1 MAIRIF
7 NNTAS
12 TNAQRYLGVNNQ
24 RLATSIERISS
35 GIRINKG
42 ADDAAGLAISE
53 GLRSDI
59 RALRQ
64 ATRNANDGLSL
75 LNVTE
80 GALNEQSGILIRLR
94 ELASQAATGTVGST
108 ERATIQLE
116 FSALRDEL
124 TRIAMTTEFNGIG
137 VIDGTLKSSKAAT
150 TASAPTKVAA
160 TTAASGAVT
169 SVATANVTT
178 TKTDALTG
186 IVTTVVSAAAS
197 GAVTS
202 VAATNQTL
210 VSTAASGAVTTT
222 NQTPV
227 SAVATTNDIMIQ
239 IGIDNSADSRINL
252 NNSLSLDAVTSST
265 LGVASLSVT
274 GAAEALTALAQIE
287 NAIASVT
294 ATRGKVGAVTNRL
307 QRAVGALSITSENLQ
322 AAESS
327 IRDADIAHE
336 IAQLTRNQ
344 ILVQTSTAMVGQSN
358 LIPQS
363 VLQLLA

>member
-12 TNAQRYLGVNNQ
+12 VNAQRILGVNNT
-24 RLATSIERISS
+24 RLAQSIERISS
-35 GIRINKG
+35 GIRINRG

-64 ATRNANDGLSL
+64 ATRNANDGISL
-75 LNVTE
+75 VNVTE
-80 GALNEQSGILIRLR
+80 GALNEQSSILIRLR

-124 TRIAMTTEFNGIG
+124 TRIAQTTEFNGIG
-137 VIDGTLKSSKAAT
+137 LIDGTL
-150 TASAPTKVAA
+150 AS
-160 TTAASGAVT
+160 
-169 SVATANVTT
+169 SVA
-178 TKTDALTG
+178 
-186 IVTTVVSAAAS
+186 S
-197 GAVTS
+197 TS
-202 VAATNQTL
+202 HTL
-210 VSTAASGAVTTT
+210 
-222 NQTPV
+222 
-227 SAVATTNDIMIQ
+227 IQ
-239 IGIDNSADSRINL
+239 IGIDSTSNSRLDL
-252 NNSLSLDAVTSST
+252 NSTLGLDAVTSST
-265 LGVASLSVT
+265 LGIASLSVT
-274 GAAEALTALAQIE
+274 ASAEALTALTTIE
-287 NAIASVT
+287 TAIATVT
-294 ATRGKVGAVTNRL
+294 ATRGKVGAVQNRL
-307 QRAVGALSITSENLQ
+307 QRSVSALSISAENLQ

>member
-7 NNTAS
+7 NNIAS
-12 TNAQRYLGVNNQ
+12 VNAQRILGVNND
-24 RLATSIERISS
+24 RLAQSIERISS
-35 GIRINKG
+35 GIRINRG

-64 ATRNANDGLSL
+64 ATRNANDGVSL
-75 LNVTE
+75 VNVTE
-80 GALNEQSGILIRLR
+80 GALNEQSSILIRLR

-124 TRIAMTTEFNGIG
+124 TRIAQTTQFNGIG
-137 VIDGTLKSSKAAT
+137 LIDGNLAC
-150 TASAPTKVAA
+150 
-160 TTAASGAVT
+160 
-169 SVATANVTT
+169 SV
-178 TKTDALTG
+178 
-186 IVTTVVSAAAS
+186 AAAS
-197 GAVTS
+197 H
-202 VAATNQTL
+202 TL
-210 VSTAASGAVTTT
+210 
-222 NQTPV
+222 
-227 SAVATTNDIMIQ
+227 IQ
-239 IGIDNSADSRINL
+239 IGIDSSSNSRIDL
-252 NNSLSLDAVTSST
+252 NSTLDLAAVTATSLSIHN
-265 LGVASLSVT
+265 LSVT
-274 GAAEALTALAQIE
+274 GAAQALTALSTIE
-287 NAIASVT
+287 TAIASVT
-294 ATRGKVGAVTNRL
+294 ATRGKVGAVQNRL
-307 QRAVGALSITSENLQ
+307 QRSVSSLSITSENLQ
-322 AAESS
+322 AAESA

>member
-12 TNAQRYLGVNNQ
+12 TNAQRILGMNNQ

-35 GIRINKG
+35 GIRINRG

-64 ATRNANDGLSL
+64 ATRNANDGMSL
-75 LNVTE
+75 VNVTE
-80 GALNEQSGILIRLR
+80 GALNEQSSILIRLR

-124 TRIAMTTEFNGIG
+124 TRIAQTTEFNGIG
-137 VIDGTLKSSKAAT
+137 LIDGTL
-150 TASAPTKVAA
+150 AS
-160 TTAASGAVT
+160 
-169 SVATANVTT
+169 
-178 TKTDALTG
+178 
-186 IVTTVVSAAAS
+186 
-197 GAVTS
+197 S
-202 VAATNQTL
+202 VAATSHTL
-210 VSTAASGAVTTT
+210 
-222 NQTPV
+222 
-227 SAVATTNDIMIQ
+227 IQ
-239 IGIDNSADSRINL
+239 IGIDNSSNSRLDL
-252 NNSLSLDAVTSST
+252 NSTLGLDAITSST
-265 LGVASLSVT
+265 LGIAELSVT
-274 GAAEALTALAQIE
+274 AAANALTALAQIE
-287 NAIASVT
+287 TAIGSVT
-294 ATRGKVGAVTNRL
+294 SARGKVGAVQNRL
-307 QRAVGALSITSENLQ
+307 QRSVSALSISAENLQ
-322 AAESS
+322 AAESA
-327 IRDADIAHE
+327 IRDADIAEE

>member
-12 TNAQRYLGVNNQ
+12 TNAQRILGINNQ

-35 GIRINKG
+35 GIRINRG

-64 ATRNANDGLSL
+64 ATRNANDGMSL
-75 LNVTE
+75 VNVAE
-80 GALNEQSGILIRLR
+80 GALNEQSSILIRLR

-124 TRIAMTTEFNGIG
+124 TRIAATTEFNGTG
-137 VIDGTLKSSKAAT
+137 LIDGTL
-150 TASAPTKVAA
+150 AS
-160 TTAASGAVT
+160 
-169 SVATANVTT
+169 SVAT
-178 TKTDALTG
+178 
-186 IVTTVVSAAAS
+186 
-197 GAVTS
+197 TS
-202 VAATNQTL
+202 HTL
-210 VSTAASGAVTTT
+210 
-222 NQTPV
+222 
-227 SAVATTNDIMIQ
+227 IQ
-239 IGIDNSADSRINL
+239 IGIDSSSDSRIDL
-252 NNSLSLDAVTSST
+252 NDSLSLEAVTSST
-265 LGVASLSVT
+265 LGIASLSVT
-274 GAAEALTALAQIE
+274 ASAEALTALSVIDT
-287 NAIASVT
+287 AIASVT
-294 ATRGKVGAVTNRL
+294 ASRGKVGAVQNRL
-307 QRAVGALSITSENLQ
+307 QRSVSALSISSENLQ

>member
-12 TNAQRYLGVNNQ
+12 TNAQRILGVNNQ

-64 ATRNANDGLSL
+64 ATRNANDGMSL
-75 LNVTE
+75 VNVTE
-80 GALNEQSGILIRLR
+80 GALNEQSSILIRLR

-124 TRIAMTTEFNGIG
+124 TRIAQTTEFNGIG
-137 VIDGTLKSSKAAT
+137 LINGNL
-150 TASAPTKVAA
+150 AS
-160 TTAASGAVT
+160 
-169 SVATANVTT
+169 SVAT
-178 TKTDALTG
+178 
-186 IVTTVVSAAAS
+186 
-197 GAVTS
+197 TS
-202 VAATNQTL
+202 HT
-210 VSTAASGAVTTT
+210 
-222 NQTPV
+222 
-227 SAVATTNDIMIQ
+227 MIQ
-239 IGIDNSADSRINL
+239 IGIDSTSNSRIDL
-252 NNSLSLDAVTSST
+252 NDSLALDAVTSST
-265 LGVASLSVT
+265 LGIASLSVT
-274 GAAEALTALAQIE
+274 ASAEALTALSTIE
-287 NAIASVT
+287 TAIASVT
-294 ATRGKVGAVTNRL
+294 QSRGKVGAVQNRL
-307 QRAVGALSITSENLQ
+307 QRSVSALSISAENLQ